1 MQTDFKS
8 FYPKLRD
15 ILIFTQRF
23 NQYRLSNIRKMMH
36 LDSKL

>member
-15 ILIFTQRF
+15 ILIFAKL
-23 NQYRLSNIRKMMH
+23 NQYPLSNIRIVMH